1 MYVAACSGSGLTF
14 EIWVHSRKSEIFTG
28 ERAGQFRVEGFA
40 LQHLRQWQWQAVVV
54 INSGGGVSG
63 CGSSME
69 PEFARVYYTD

>member
-1 MYVAACSGSGLTF
+1 MGQLHACMHACNLSHTEISGSVLI
-14 EIWVHSRKSEIFTG
+14 IWVHSRKSEIFTG

-63 CGSSME
+63 CGSSM
-69 PEFARVYYTD
+69 